1 MDFSG
6 RIIVLA
12 EISNKQLSSL
22 KNSLTGLEFENR
34 DNDTINYCEH
44 LLRTFLI
51 LNDPQRPFLISDPR
65 NIVCN
70 KKLQSNFL
78 PTFNGLFFIACVKL
92 TIRTRPLSFV

>member
-22 KNSLTGLEFENR
+22 RNSLTGLEFENR

-70 KKLQSNFL
+70 KNYNLISYQHSM
-78 PTFNGLFFIACVKL
+78 ACSL
-92 TIRTRPLSFV
+92 LLASS